1 MPPYLLL
8 IAFILTILFP
18 PLGIPMVLMLLGL
31 KIGGGS

>member
-1 MPPYLLL
+1 MPGYVLLAAL
-8 IAFILTILFP
+8 VLTVLFP